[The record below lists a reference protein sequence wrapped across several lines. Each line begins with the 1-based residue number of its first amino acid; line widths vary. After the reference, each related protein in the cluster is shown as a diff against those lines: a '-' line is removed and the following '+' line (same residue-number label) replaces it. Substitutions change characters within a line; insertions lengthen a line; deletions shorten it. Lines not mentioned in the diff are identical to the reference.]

1 MSLFTE
7 MYMRK
12 NNSLSPEREYNKRNR
27 FLNELHV
34 NGEDV
39 TDDDDFSLEDEENE
53 DMDTD
58 TNLSDQAQDAADNPE
73 SDEQDTA
80 PMTDPDN
87 NVEDEDDFTLQDDD
101 TEQPESNEG
110 DQPAETTEEVETS
123 DENGNGTPVTDEA
136 NVDADEEDDF
146 TLQNEDDTEDQ
157 DQTNDGGE
165 EPATDDTGDAG
176 GDGEDDFTMSDDG
189 GDGGDA
195 PAEGDGSG
203 QGQEGGG
210 DNQQASSNGD
220 QAPADPSD
228 NISDED
234 IKTSE
239 EQMYDSLTDDQKRI
253 RTLSLKMEFKDLYE
267 SILGVIDGINGIP
280 KSLDNI
286 DSIKRVTN
294 YVTKAKNILID
305 YMQNNFDKNPYLE
318 NYTIYIKFMAIF
330 RTVGNVI
337 NDLNAQAGKSTDI
350 NSDTK

>member
-7 MYMRK
+7 MYMRR

-39 TDDDDFSLEDEENE
+39 TDDDDFSIEDEDN
-53 DMDTD
+53 DNMDTD
-58 TNLSDQAQDAADNPE
+58 SNPSNQAQDAADNPE

-101 TEQPESNEG
+101 TEEPEEG
-110 DQPAETTEEVETS
+110 TDDQPTETTEEVETS
-123 DENGNGTPVTDEA
+123 DENTDDAPVTDEA
-136 NVDADEEDDF
+136 NVNADEEDDF
-146 TLQNEDDTEDQ
+146 TIQDDDGAEDQ
-157 DQTNDGGE
+157 DQPDEGGE
-165 EPATDDTGDAG
+165 EEPTDDTGDASG
-176 GDGEDDFTMSDDG
+176 EDQEDDFTMSDDS
-189 GDGGDA
+189 GDA
-195 PAEGDGSG
+195 PAEGDGSD
-203 QGQEGGG
+203 QDQEGG
-210 DNQQASSNGD
+210 DNQQDNSGD

-305 YMQNNFDKNPYLE
+305 YIQNNFDKNPYLE

-337 NDLNAQAGKSTDI
+337 NDLNAQAGKSTDL
-350 NSDTK
+350 NSDSNKK

>member
-58 TNLSDQAQDAADNPE
+58 TNPSDQAQDAADNPE

-101 TEQPESNEG
+101 TEQPESDEG

-123 DENGNGTPVTDEA
+123 DDNTDDAPVTDEA

-146 TLQNEDDTEDQ
+146 TLQDDDGAEDQ

-165 EPATDDTGDAG
+165 EPATDDTGDA
-176 GDGEDDFTMSDDG
+176 DEDDDFTMSDDG
-189 GDGGDA
+189 GDGGDT
-195 PAEGDGSG
+195 PAEGDESD

-210 DNQQASSNGD
+210 DNQQASSGSD

>member
-58 TNLSDQAQDAADNPE
+58 TNPSDQAQDAADNPE

-101 TEQPESNEG
+101 TEQPESDEG

-123 DENGNGTPVTDEA
+123 DENGDNAPVTDEA

-146 TLQNEDDTEDQ
+146 TLQNDDDTEDQ
-157 DQTNDGGE
+157 TDNGGE

-176 GDGEDDFTMSDDG
+176 GDEDDDFTMSDDG
-189 GDGGDA
+189 GDGGDT

>member
-12 NNSLSPEREYNKRNR
+12 NNSLSPERDKRNR

-39 TDDDDFSLEDEENE
+39 TDDDDFSIEDEENE
-53 DMDTD
+53 DEGTD
-58 TNLSDQAQDAADNPE
+58 NNPSDQAQDAADNPE
-73 SDEQDTA
+73 SDEQDAA
-80 PMTDPDN
+80 PMTDPDEN
-87 NVEDEDDFTLQDDD
+87 IEDEDDFTLQDDD
-101 TEQPESNEG
+101 MEEHQETEGEQPT
-110 DQPAETTEEVETS
+110 ETTEEVETS
-123 DENGNGTPVTDEA
+123 EDNADDTPVTDEA
-136 NVDADEEDDF
+136 NVDANDDEDDF
-146 TLQNEDDTEDQ
+146 TIQDDDGAEEQSNE
-157 DQTNDGGE
+157 GGE
-165 EPATDDTGDAG
+165 EAPDNDTVGDDQ
-176 GDGEDDFTMSDDG
+176 EDDFTMSDNE
-189 GDGGDA
+189 GDGGA
-195 PAEGDGSG
+195 PAEGDGPD
-203 QGQEGGG
+203 QGQEGGEG
-210 DNQQASSNGD
+210 DNQQSSSND

-305 YMQNNFDKNPYLE
+305 YIQNNFDTNPYLE

-350 NSDTK
+350 NTDIK

>member
-7 MYMRK
+7 MYMRR

-39 TDDDDFSLEDEENE
+39 TDDDDFSIEDEDN
-53 DMDTD
+53 DNMDTD
-58 TNLSDQAQDAADNPE
+58 NNPSDQAQDAADNPE

-101 TEQPESNEG
+101 TEEPEEG
-110 DQPAETTEEVETS
+110 TDDQPTETTEEVEAS
-123 DENGNGTPVTDEA
+123 DNNTDDAPVTDEA
-136 NVDADEEDDF
+136 NVDTDEEDDF
-146 TLQNEDDTEDQ
+146 TIQDDDGAEDQ
-157 DQTNDGGE
+157 PDEGGE
-165 EPATDDTGDAG
+165 DAPTDDTGDAS
-176 GDGEDDFTMSDDG
+176 GDDQEDDFTMSDG
-189 GDGGDA
+189 GDV
-195 PAEGDGSG
+195 PAEGDD
-203 QGQEGGG
+203 QGQEGG
-210 DNQQASSNGD
+210 DNQQDNSGD
-220 QAPADPSD
+220 QAPVDPSD

-305 YMQNNFDKNPYLE
+305 YIQNNFDKNPYLE

-350 NSDTK
+350 NADGNKK